1 MYLLDSVI
9 CIQLLG
15 GNQAIMKRLG
25 TLNEPIAL
33 SVIISGELVYGAH
46 NSERV
51 TDNIAAVM
59 LLQECVADIYGIDDE
74 TSWIYGR
81 IKAEM
86 MKRFGPRD
94 KQKRRSFRF
103 ESLGIFDNDL
113 WIAATS
119 IQYELTLITRDKG
132 FLRLQGI
139 ENFNAQ
145 VW

>member
-9 CIQLLG
+9 CIHLLG
-15 GNQAIMKRLG
+15 GNQAIMKRLE
-25 TLNEPIAL
+25 TLNEPVTLNA
-33 SVIISGELVYGAH
+33 IISGELVYGAYK
-46 NSERV
+46 SERV

-59 LLQECVADIYGIDDE
+59 RLQERVAEIYGIDDG

-94 KQKRRSFRF
+94 KQKQRSFKL

-119 IQYELTLITRDKG
+119 IQNKLTLITRDKG
-132 FLRLQGI
+132 LLRLQGI
-139 ENFNAQ
+139 ENFSVQ